1 MLNGLYSINKNIGFK
16 TPMLRSDLCDH
27 SDVYIAVKSAI
38 DLLVTAASKIT
49 NILIDSAKYFEI
61 VIPMNNL

>member
-1 MLNGLYSINKNIGFK
+1 
-16 TPMLRSDLCDH
+16 MLRSDLCDH

-49 NILIDSAKYFEI
+49 NVLIDSAEYFEI